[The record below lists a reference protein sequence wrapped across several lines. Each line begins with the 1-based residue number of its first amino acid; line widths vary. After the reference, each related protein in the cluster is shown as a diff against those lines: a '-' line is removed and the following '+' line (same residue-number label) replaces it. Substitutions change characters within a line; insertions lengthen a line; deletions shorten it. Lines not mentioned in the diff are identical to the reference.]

1 MKKNLTY
8 IRRVG
13 LIANFDKASSRAVVR
28 AGRELIARAGRRLSR
43 MSKQPQLAGLKCA
56 AFPDPAALARE
67 ADLLLVFGG
76 DGTMLRVVRESH
88 GADTPILGIN
98 IGRLGFLTAVS
109 SNDLPD
115 ALQRIWK
122 KDFVI
127 ESRLLLEASGHCGG
141 NRTQMR
147 ALNDIVISHGAVSRV
162 IELDVHVDGQSLTR
176 YRGDGLI
183 VSSPTGSTAYSLSA
197 GGPIISPESRVFAI
211 TPICAHS
218 VAHRSVIVSSSC
230 AVQVKLLSREL
241 ETIIAADGQ
250 VPGQLMRRRRHHHSN
265 QPALGQIVALGR
277 QFLLCHRPPKT
288 ALERILGLG
297 TGERWRGGQCG
308 RG

>member
-1 MKKNLTY
+1 MF
-8 IRRVG
+8 
-13 LIANFDKASSRAVVR
+13 ANPDKAAACRAAVQRAASLITRSGRAVVSDDR
-28 AGRELIARAGRRLSR
+28 TAAVT
-43 MSKQPQLAGLKCA
+43 GLKCA
-56 AFPDPAALARE
+56 TFPSISALARE
-67 ADLLLVFGG
+67 TDLLLVFGG
-76 DGTMLRVVRESH
+76 DGTMLHVVRESH
-88 GADTPILGIN
+88 GSDTPILGIN

-109 SNDLPD
+109 SNDLPE

-127 ESRLLLEASGHCGG
+127 ESRVLIEATGLCQGL
-141 NRTQMR
+141 NTQMR

-162 IELDVHVDGQSLTR
+162 IELDVCVNGQSLTR

-197 GGPIISPESRVFAI
+197 GGPIISPESRVLAI

-218 VAHRSVIVSSSC
+218 VAHRSVIVSSDS

-250 VPGQLMRRRRHHHSN
+250 LQAKLCADDAITIRCSRRSAKLLH
-265 QPALGQIVALGR
+265 LGGSSFFATVR
-277 QFLLCHRPPKT
+277 QKLHWS
-288 ALERILGLG
+288 GSSV
-297 TGERWRGGQCG
+297 
-308 RG
+308 